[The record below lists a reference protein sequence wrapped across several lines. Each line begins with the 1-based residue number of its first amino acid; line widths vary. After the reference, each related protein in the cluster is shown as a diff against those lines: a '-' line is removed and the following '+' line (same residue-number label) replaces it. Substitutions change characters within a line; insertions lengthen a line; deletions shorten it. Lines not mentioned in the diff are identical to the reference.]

1 MGLKQIL
8 LNLSWDTLVNLPPT
22 ELLALLVF
30 CFLAIAVASAIV
42 AVVYSAATGK

>member
-22 ELLALLVF
+22 ELLALLVLGGLVAGAVYVAAHLF
-30 CFLAIAVASAIV
+30 YDLFLR
-42 AVVYSAATGK
+42 